1 MKETVLVIGAGIVG
15 VTVALELQARGA
27 KVVLVDRQE
36 PGKETSY
43 GNAGILSTSSIIP
56 FNNPSLWAMLP
67 KLMGN
72 KTAGLRYSAPYV
84 FKNLGWAMRFLSHAR
99 TAKFKE
105 TAGALNDLI
114 QLSVPENHRL
124 LKAAGVADRLA
135 EKGWLFLYRNQAGFD
150 QAKPTRRV
158 LDEFGVQTER
168 LDADALRVLE
178 PALKPIFPR
187 ALWVKDT
194 CSVNNPGAVVAAYA
208 RLFAQRGGEIV
219 KANITRL
226 QAEAGRW
233 AAHSETGTALLADK
247 IAVTLGPW
255 SNDLLRPMGIRIPMA
270 FERGYHRHFLNQAEG
285 QKIAGLGRPFYDTSA
300 GYVLAPMEQGL
311 RLTTGV
317 ELTHRDAPKN
327 LAQMQMVETS
337 AREAIDIGQ
346 QVEEEIWV
354 GSRPTLPDSRPVIG
368 ETPMYKGLFLAF
380 GHQHIGFS
388 TATGTAKIIADQI
401 EGLPPAIDPTP
412 FTPRRFR

>member
-27 KVVLVDRQE
+27 EVVLVDRQD

-67 KLMGN
+67 KLMRN
-72 KTAGLRYSAPYV
+72 KTAGMRYSAPYV
-84 FKNLGWAMRFLSHAR
+84 FKNLNWAMRFLGNAR
-99 TAKFKE
+99 AAKSRE
-105 TAGALNDLI
+105 TAAALNGLI
-114 QLSVPENHRL
+114 RLSVPENHRL
-124 LKAAGVADRLA
+124 MKAAGLAERMA
-135 EKGWLFLYRNQAGFD
+135 EKGWLFLYRSRAGFD
-150 QAKPTRRV
+150 QAKRARRV
-158 LDEFGVQTER
+158 LDEFAVKTEV
-168 LDADALRVLE
+168 LDGDALRALE

-187 ALWVKDT
+187 ALWVRDT

-208 RLFAQRGGEIV
+208 RLFAQRGGQIV
-219 KANITRL
+219 KANIARL
-226 QAEAGRW
+226 TPESGRW
-233 AAHSETGTALLADK
+233 AAHSETGTTLLADK
-247 IAVTLGPW
+247 ITVALGPW
-255 SNDLLRPMGIRIPMA
+255 SNDLLRPMGIRIPMG
-270 FERGYHRHFLNQAEG
+270 FERGYHQHFLNHTDG
-285 QKIAGLGRPFYDTSA
+285 QKNAGLGRPFYDTSA

-327 LAQMQMVETS
+327 LAQMHMVENS
-337 AREAIDIGQ
+337 AREAIDMGHP
-346 QVEEEIWV
+346 VDEDIWV

-368 ETPMYKGLFLAF
+368 QASAHKGLFLAF

-401 EGLPPAIDPTP
+401 AGVAPRIDASP
-412 FTPRRFR
+412 FAADRFT